1 VWRFDV
7 RDQNLDSANL
17 SIQLHASGADAWS
30 PEHVIAWGISG
41 RLGDERVIPLGADL
55 DLSSPFTSQDDG
67 ILISTNGRIGP
78 PIFFLTQV
86 GRGQNATRARR
97 VVVISATD
105 IYPSMFTSHGPN
117 FDSKARGS
125 NGPVTL
131 QGGGAGRLFLS
142 YTLPSTPQGDLA
154 FGRAGFYVVDLAAP
168 FSRQDCE
175 GGAFTLTIGSDD
187 LWRPAYFAVF
197 GVDTTHG
204 GPRVLIPYVAA
215 SGNELRQMSSDPR
228 AGFHSIVLPTAKVL
242 FQLSDSVDLE
252 NLGGAV
258 LAAARGVP
266 HPENV
271 GTAGGAV
278 VKKKK
283 KKK

>member
-1 VWRFDV
+1 
-7 RDQNLDSANL
+7 
-17 SIQLHASGADAWS
+17 
-30 PEHVIAWGISG
+30 
-41 RLGDERVIPLGADL
+41 
-55 DLSSPFTSQDDG
+55 
-67 ILISTNGRIGP
+67 
-78 PIFFLTQV
+78 
-86 GRGQNATRARR
+86 
-97 VVVISATD
+97 
-105 IYPSMFTSHGPN
+105 
-117 FDSKARGS
+117 
-125 NGPVTL
+125 
-131 QGGGAGRLFLS
+131 
-142 YTLPSTPQGDLA
+142 
-154 FGRAGFYVVDLAAP
+154 
-168 FSRQDCE
+168 
-175 GGAFTLTIGSDD
+175 
-187 LWRPAYFAVF
+187 VF